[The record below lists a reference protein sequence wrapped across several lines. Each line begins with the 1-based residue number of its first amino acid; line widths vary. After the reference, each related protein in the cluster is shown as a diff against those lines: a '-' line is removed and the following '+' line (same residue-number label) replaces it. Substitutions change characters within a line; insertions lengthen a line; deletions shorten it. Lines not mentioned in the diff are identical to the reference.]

1 MRDMDK
7 RVITQKEVIGYTR
20 EELLALLKQFEG
32 QGRTK
37 EFSLKAASKEKKRV
51 GETFDYDFS
60 WSWLVGQA
68 KLKGIVYGKDH
79 RWRVLESVEDALVGA
94 EKKEVVV
101 IGKKVPTQK
110 RTMVVSEEVL
120 KIWDEV
126 LKDKPCKA
134 DFLSIAMERFIRE
147 LQDGDIVIQFSFEA
161 LS

>member
-1 MRDMDK
+1 MQDTDR
-7 RVITQKEVIGYTR
+7 RVITQKEVIGYSR
-20 EELLALLKQFEG
+20 EELLTFLRQFEG

-37 EFSLKAASKEKKRV
+37 EFSLKAASKEKKNA

-68 KLKGIVYGKDH
+68 KLKGIVYGEGH
-79 RWRVLESVEDALVGA
+79 RWRVLESVEDVSVGA

-120 KIWDEV
+120 KLWDEV

-134 DFLSIAMERFIRE
+134 EFLSIAMERFIRE
-147 LQDGDIVIQFSFEA
+147 LQDGNVVIQFSFDVFQ
-161 LS
+161 